1 MRKTKYV
8 DREEQELIES
18 LEGNNW
24 KPAGNLEGWKT
35 LLSKTATNTL
45 TKDQR
50 MNIRITKND
59 LDGIKL
65 KAVEEGIPYQTL
77 VASIIHKYVTG
88 KLCENTVETV
98 L

>member
-1 MRKTKYV
+1 MKKTEFI
-8 DREEQELIES
+8 DTEEKELIES
-18 LEGNNW
+18 LERDGW
-24 KPAGNLEGWKT
+24 KPAGELESWKT

-59 LDGIKL
+59 LDGIKQR
-65 KAVEEGIPYQTL
+65 AAEEGIPYQTL

-88 KLCENTVETV
+88 RLCERAP
-98 L
+98 